1 MSNRKPPVK
10 LSPRTLT
17 WDFATN
23 SRKYWFDGSP
33 AISHFLNVYTLLVPD
48 NERYYI
54 RALVPCLKVLEDPE
68 HRTELMQFFRQ
79 ESMHGVAHQKYWKE
93 MEAQGCKV
101 QPFVHAVD
109 VLLYKIM
116 EPLQPHRL
124 KMSIVAAIEHVNA
137 VWGHIFL
144 SRNLLEPA
152 DPVLR
157 ELFSWHFAEEIEH
170 KAVAHRAL
178 GAMYPGYFTRALGA
192 LVAFPLFYL
201 ILLIGTIYLL
211 AGDGELFKRRTMRD
225 LAKLWFKQG
234 FLKDSLY
241 HMLRYFRPGFEP
253 WELDD
258 LTLSMSTIQGLSVSP
273 RKVPLVASAAA

>member
-1 MSNRKPPVK
+1 
-10 LSPRTLT
+10 
-17 WDFATN
+17 
-23 SRKYWFDGSP
+23 
-33 AISHFLNVYTLLVPD
+33 
-48 NERYYI
+48 
-54 RALVPCLKVLEDPE
+54 
-68 HRTELMQFFRQ
+68 
-79 ESMHGVAHQKYWKE
+79 

-101 QPFVHAVD
+101 RPFVHAVD

-144 SRNLLEPA
+144 SRDLLAPA
-152 DPVLR
+152 DLVLR

-178 GAMYPGYFTRALGA
+178 AAMYPGYLTRAIGG

-201 ILLIGTIYLL
+201 LLLVGTVYLL

-225 LAKLWFKQG
+225 LAQLWFRQG
-234 FLKDSLY
+234 FIKDSLY

-253 WELDD
+253 WDLDD
-258 LTLSMSTIQGLSVSP
+258 LTLSMTTIQGLSTTS
-273 RKVPLVASAAA
+273 RDTPLPASAAA